1 MGFVNGWH
9 PVPPVQSK
17 YCHNQTETGHST
29 IIALYTGR
37 HNGKWNKHM
46 KYSTNTFKYAQIRS
60 LDASR
65 QEFTML

>member
-17 YCHNQTETGHST
+17 YCHNQTETGNST

-37 HNGKWNKHM
+37 HNGKWNKHT

-60 LDASR
+60 SDASR